1 MEINTIVKNLK
12 IISFIMIII
21 HFLGLIYQLYTQA
34 TIFAIIIKISYIIMF
49 LALIITLNKKQKIA
63 PFIGFVLST
72 ISIILSLIYLD
83 ISNILVSIFIAYNSY
98 ILFITFR
105 NNNEYKGLIQK
116 SNKNKNSNNKK
127 KKKNKIKEKLKLK

>member
-1 MEINTIVKNLK
+1 MRFLEINIIVKNLK

-21 HFLGLIYQLYTQA
+21 HFLGIIYQLYTQA

-49 LALIITLNKKQKIA
+49 LALILTLNKAKKLA

-72 ISIILSLIYLD
+72 LSIILSFIYLD
-83 ISNILVSIFIAYNSY
+83 ISNILIAIFIVYNSY

-105 NNNEYKGLIQK
+105 NNNEYKKSKSKQKPKPKQK
-116 SNKNKNSNNKK
+116 SNKN
-127 KKKNKIKEKLKLK
+127 LK

>member
-1 MEINTIVKNLK
+1 MEINIIVKNLK

-21 HFLGLIYQLYTQA
+21 HFLGIIYQLYTQA

-49 LALIITLNKKQKIA
+49 LALILTLNKAKKLA

-72 ISIILSLIYLD
+72 LSIILSFIYLD
-83 ISNILVSIFIAYNSY
+83 ISNILIAIFIVYNSY

-105 NNNEYKGLIQK
+105 NNNEYKKSKSKQKPKPKQK
-116 SNKNKNSNNKK
+116 SNKN
-127 KKKNKIKEKLKLK
+127 LK